1 VEVDGGA
8 PAASPRRA
16 GGTRPV
22 ECVILVGLQG
32 AGKTTLYRRRFAGT
46 HVHVSMDRFP
56 SARDK
61 PARLMR
67 ELTEALDA
75 GRSVVVDNT
84 NPTPEVRA
92 PLIAAARARGVEVV
106 GYYVEATTR
115 EAVAR
120 NARRA
125 GKARVPDVGI
135 FATAKRLRP
144 PVRAEGFDR
153 LYRAR
158 MREDGSFAVD
168 DWPG

>member
-1 VEVDGGA
+1 VT
-8 PAASPRRA
+8 
-16 GGTRPV
+16 GTV

-32 AGKTTLYRRRFAGT
+32 AGKTTLYRQRFADT
-46 HVHVSMDRFP
+46 HAHVSMDRFP

-61 PARLMR
+61 QARLMR
-67 ELTEALDA
+67 ELVEALDA

-92 PLIAAARARGVEVV
+92 PLIAAARARGAEVV

-120 NARRA
+120 NARRE
-125 GKARVPDVGI
+125 GKARIPDVGI
-135 FATAKRLRP
+135 FATARRLVP
-144 PVRAEGFDR
+144 PAPAEGFDR

-158 MREDGSFAVD
+158 MADDGSFAIAEWD
-168 DWPG
+168 R